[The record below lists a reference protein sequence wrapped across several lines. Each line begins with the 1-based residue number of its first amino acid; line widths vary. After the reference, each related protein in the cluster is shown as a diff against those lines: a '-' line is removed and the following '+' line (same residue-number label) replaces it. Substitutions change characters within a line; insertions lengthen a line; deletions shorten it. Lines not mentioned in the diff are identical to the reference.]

1 MKLLIQMGPGYNR
14 IVEQLG
20 SMGQAICAAI
30 SQGLADAV
38 GIAAN
43 NVSENYLTNQALKKR
58 TGNLAKAVDGWMDGP
73 MEGIVGVRPNSAVD
87 RYKWLLGDEQMTIR
101 PRNAKFLCIP
111 IGENLTPSGVVR
123 FPSPRQVDDGFFVKT
138 NGRLLFGRKQG
149 KRGRFRPLF
158 TLVKEV
164 LVQGSGALADG
175 VMESTDNMTVAIQ
188 RRINKA
194 VGD

>member
-1 MKLLIQMGPGYNR
+1 MKLLIQMGPGYDR
-14 IVEQLG
+14 AVEQLG
-20 SMGQAICAAI
+20 SMGQAICAAV
-30 SQGLADAV
+30 SQGLKDAI

-58 TGNLAKAVDGWMDGP
+58 TGNLAKAVDSWMAGLT
-73 MEGIVGVRPNSAVD
+73 EGVVGVRPGSAVD
-87 RYKWLLGDEQMTIR
+87 KYKWILGDEQMTIR

-111 IGENLTPSGVVR
+111 IGEILTPSGVAR
-123 FPSPRQVDDGFFVKT
+123 FSSPRQVDDGFFVKT
-138 NGRLLFGRKQG
+138 KGRLLFGRKQG

-175 VMESTDNMTVAIQ
+175 VMESTDNMTAAIQ
-188 RRINKA
+188 RRVDRAI
-194 VGD
+194 GD